1 VQTEQYTEKT
11 HPSAEACG
19 PDGWIRRER
28 MARRKLTGGR
38 WSMRL
43 LAQLTGMN
51 PDTINC
57 YEKSRTK
64 PHEVYL
70 GALRRVFEV
79 HPRAVIRD

>member
-1 VQTEQYTEKT
+1 
-11 HPSAEACG
+11 
-19 PDGWIRRER
+19 
-28 MARRKLTGGR
+28 
-38 WSMRL
+38 MRL